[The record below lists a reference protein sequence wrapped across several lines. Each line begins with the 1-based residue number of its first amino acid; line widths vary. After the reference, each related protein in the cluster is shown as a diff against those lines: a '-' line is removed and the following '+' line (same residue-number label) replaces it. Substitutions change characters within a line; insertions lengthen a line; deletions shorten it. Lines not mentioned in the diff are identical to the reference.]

1 MEIPLHGK
9 KHPAWE
15 KTTKNITVRIENCCQ
30 ITWGINQQQANKI
43 WLGRSQSF
51 KIVLIYSLKMTT
63 AQSFQQ
69 EFFALPSINLQ
80 LLCHV
85 HSISLDNDMNNP
97 VSNFLNAKCKIV
109 EPSHTKKTVKSRTQF
124 FNIYFPIDQQCPS
137 LLIPSLPPF

>member
-1 MEIPLHGK
+1 MIPTLYGNP
-9 KHPAWE
+9 PAWE
-15 KTTKNITVRIENCCQ
+15 KTSKNITVRIENCCQ

-85 HSISLDNDMNNP
+85 HSISLDNDMHNP
-97 VSNFLNAKCKIV
+97 VSNFLNAKSLN
-109 EPSHTKKTVKSRTQF
+109 PHTQKTVKSRTQF
-124 FNIYFPIDQQCPS
+124 FFLTFISQSINSAPPS
-137 LLIPSLPPF
+137 

>member
-1 MEIPLHGK
+1 MIPTLHGNP
-9 KHPAWE
+9 PAWE
-15 KTTKNITVRIENCCQ
+15 KTSKNITVRIENCCQ

-97 VSNFLNAKCKIV
+97 VSNFLNAKSLN
-109 EPSHTKKTVKSRTQF
+109 PHTQKTVKSRTQF

-137 LLIPSLPPF
+137 LLILPSELIDH